1 MKKIFF
7 LLIFLI
13 TVVGK
18 SQEMTVFYKEERKSD
33 YYQLRTYVFEKG
45 MSKQDLE
52 LIRDKAKDHSDQLAN
67 YGYASVLR
75 IDHEKSIYYPLERQF
90 NDTINSAVSYGKDGK
105 QTFIS
110 RETSEKEYK
119 IVYINQEA
127 KQKSSVEYAYG
138 KEYLIDE
145 ELHSLEWKYT
155 NETKTMF
162 GYLCKK
168 ALVFTIEKQQYTSYS
183 YGNYRVKGRKPVE
196 VWYTEEIKS
205 SFGPLGYWGLP
216 GLIVKVVEEDATI
229 VLDKILYT
237 LDDFEVKPPTHG
249 EKNTRE
255 GLEEIPA
262 LLFHEH

>member
-1 MKKIFF
+1 MKKILF
-7 LLIFLI
+7 LSIFLI
-13 TVVGK
+13 AIGGK

-33 YYQLRTYVFEKG
+33 YYQLRTYVFEKR
-45 MSKQDLE
+45 MSKQDLQ
-52 LIRDKAKDHSDQLAN
+52 LINDKAKDHSDELVN

-90 NDTINSAVSYGKDGK
+90 NDTINSTVSYGKDGK

-119 IVYINQEA
+119 IVYINQDT
-127 KQKSSVEYAYG
+127 KQKSSIEYAYG

-145 ELHSLEWKYT
+145 ELVDLEWKFT
-155 NETKTMF
+155 NQTKIISGF
-162 GYLCKK
+162 LCKK
-168 ALVFTIEKQQYTSYS
+168 ALVFKREKQQYTSYS

-216 GLIVKVVEEDATI
+216 GLIIKVIEEDATI
-229 VLDKILYT
+229 FLDKILYT
-237 LDDFEVKPPTHG
+237 LDDFEVKPPTQG
-249 EKNTRE
+249 EKITRE